1 MSEALIRLENIS
13 LYYHQGKEKQHVIH
27 ELYLEIGVG
36 EWVMITG
43 PSGIG
48 KSSLLHLIA
57 GLIPPNS
64 GAIYYEDRELRNQRE
79 RAQFRNCHI
88 GLMFQGAQLHPSL
101 SVWENIAFPSRIAS
115 YWRMGFTKEERERA
129 FALLEQVD
137 LAEKAQLLPHQL
149 SSGQKRRVAIA
160 RALMNEP
167 KLLLADEPTN
177 DLDPERVEQILQL
190 FQTIHQQ
197 GVTIVMVTHQMA
209 ASAYGRRHLLMKDGQ
224 LFEGKLV

>member
-1 MSEALIRLENIS
+1 MSGSLIRLEEIS
-13 LYYHQGKEKQHVIH
+13 LLYKQGKEEQHVIQN
-27 ELYLEIGVG
+27 LQLEIGVG

-57 GLIPPNS
+57 GLIPPS
-64 GAIYYEDRELRNQRE
+64 AGRIYYEDRELRNQRE
-79 RAQFRNCHI
+79 RAEYRNRHI
-88 GLMFQGAQLHPSL
+88 GLMFQGSQLHPSL
-101 SVWENIAFPSRIAS
+101 SVWENIALPSRIAS

-129 FALLEQVD
+129 HSLLEQVD
-137 LAEKAQLLPHQL
+137 LGEKADALPHQL
-149 SSGQKRRVAIA
+149 SLGQKRRVAIA
-160 RALMNEP
+160 RSLMNEP

-197 GVTIVMVTHQMA
+197 GVTIVMVTHQEA
-209 ASAYGRRHLLMKDGQ
+209 TRAYGKRHLLMKDGQ
-224 LFEGKLV
+224 LLEGKLV